1 MRIRGKLILRDL
13 AVVAIGTT
21 IANVSSFLMSM
32 ASARLL
38 TPQQFGAFGALL
50 GLSIIG
56 STLAVAAQAVA
67 ARQIAS
73 AESTGSSGIVGSV
86 LRVSYAAAAL
96 LLLIGAGVSLP
107 LSALLKV
114 SVLAVIATFA
124 SVAVLVVGFAVLGVI
139 QGRSEHA
146 RFGGAYAALGVARA
160 AFTIIAIALHPTAE
174 AAAVGML
181 VGSAVGSLV
190 AVLIVHVPLRV
201 GARSRGVSRELVRN
215 AIALLGLYAL
225 TNVDVVVARAFL
237 SPVQSG
243 HYAVGAL
250 VAKIAFFLPTF
261 ILYVMFPHM
270 ASGNPGRARRAAVL
284 ATIAVGV
291 FITAASAILAPQF
304 IWLAGGAQYGGLNS
318 TLWLFALQGSVF
330 ALVQVLVYV
339 RLSSEDRGAAVL
351 MWTGLLAFG
360 TVVAFWLHQSVN
372 QIVLTSV
379 IVSLALALISSRE
392 DFRLAQQHRPDGAR
406 R

>member
-1 MRIRGKLILRDL
+1 MRGKPILRDL

-21 IANVSSFLMSM
+21 IANVASFLMSM
-32 ASARLL
+32 AGARLL
-38 TPQQFGAFGALL
+38 TPQEFGALGALL

-67 ARQIAS
+67 ARRLAA
-73 AESTGSSGIVGSV
+73 AESTGSDGIVGSV
-86 LRVSYAAAAL
+86 LRMNYAAAAL
-96 LLLIGAGVSLP
+96 LLLVGAGVSPP
-107 LSALLKV
+107 LSTLLKV

-139 QGRSEHA
+139 QGRSEHT

-160 AFTIIAIALHPTAE
+160 AFTIGAVALHPTAE

-181 VGSAVGSLV
+181 VGSAIGSLF
-190 AVLIVHVPLRV
+190 AVLIARVPLRA
-201 GARSRGVSRELVRN
+201 GARSRGVARELVRN

-225 TNVDVVVARAFL
+225 TNVDVVLARAFL

-243 HYAVGAL
+243 DYAVGAL

-261 ILYVMFPHM
+261 ILYVLFPHM
-270 ASGNPGRARRAAVL
+270 ASGRPGRARRAAVL
-284 ATIAVGV
+284 ATVAVGV
-291 FITAASAILAPQF
+291 FMTAASAILAPLF
-304 IWLAGGAQYGGLNS
+304 IWLAGGVQYAGLNS
-318 TLWLFALQGSVF
+318 MLWLFALQGSVF

-360 TVVAFWLHQSVN
+360 TVVTFWLHHSVN

-379 IVSLALALISSRE
+379 LVSLAMALTSSRA
-392 DFRLAQQHRPDGAR
+392 DFRLLRQRRPEDAR